1 MTLLALL
8 AALLCVCAYS
18 GVLALRWRV
27 PSGAA
32 PLAVLCGGILWLC
45 AAGYA
50 GVLWLGGLLW
60 YLGGLGA
67 LGHCAVQ
74 IKKTG
79 VKQAFSALFTPGF
92 VLFLG
97 AALGLCLVLCLRAP
111 QFTFWD
117 EFSFWG
123 TASKLTKLH
132 DALYPA
138 VESSMA
144 GKLAYPPA
152 IPLISYLFQFLAPS
166 FQDWAAMAAYDV
178 MLCACFGAVLSG
190 LPVKKRR
197 TGLFAG
203 VLCLLLPFLFETAT
217 LAGGLSFVYRTLL
230 SEIFLGCLFGAALAV
245 WFSAKEKTGG
255 TALRFA
261 LALTV
266 LCLTK
271 DVGLVLTAAAALIAG
286 ADLLFFHRKTF
297 HFYRIKGWAAVFA
310 ALAVVILLAG
320 TAYPGWNAYFGAA
333 TAIDRTAGD
342 GAAGLTMQGV
352 LFSGLKE
359 LLGIGRSA
367 QFTQVFMNM
376 ARAWFTEKVSLL
388 GSGFTT
394 TLCILAV
401 CALAF
406 FTRPKGRRAPA
417 AVYFC
422 TGAVGLGGMMLYH
435 LFAYVYVFDAAAGLA
450 LIDYGRYLGLYYL
463 GWMLGAVCLLLPFNE
478 GRRGRAALLGCTA
491 GVAVLC
497 ALCAPLSRSLL
508 APGVAQ
514 SDQRQ
519 LINLRASEAAG
530 VCGPGDKIFVVSQF
544 DDARRWY
551 QYAHELEPVRTL
563 PMLGGTLIAP
573 GGDMG
578 DAPDQKEISP
588 EGLRAWLEGQ
598 GCTYLLIDQAGEY
611 DTQGYTAL
619 FTDGLRAYR
628 QDGVRLY
635 RAVEKDDALWF
646 EPCGKAGV
654 P

>member
-1 MTLLALL
+1 MALL
-8 AALLCVCAYS
+8 AVLAAVLCICAYS
-18 GVLALRWRV
+18 AALALRCHT

-50 GVLWLGGLLW
+50 GLLWAGGLLW
-60 YLGGLGA
+60 YLGGAAA
-67 LGHCAVQ
+67 LGYSVWK
-74 IKKTG
+74 IKQAG
-79 VKQAFSALFTPGF
+79 VKKALKRLLTPGF

-97 AALGLCLVLCLRAP
+97 GSVALYLVLCLRAP

-123 TASKLTKLH
+123 TASKLTTLH
-132 DALYPA
+132 DTLYPA
-138 VESSMA
+138 IESSMA

-152 IPLISYLFQFLAPS
+152 IPLISYLFQFLSPV
-166 FQDWAAMAAYDV
+166 FCDWAAMAGYDV

-203 VLCLLLPFLFETAT
+203 VLCLLLPVLFEAAT
-217 LAGGLSFVYRTLL
+217 LAGGLVFVYRTLL
-230 SEIFLGCLFGAALAV
+230 SETFLGCLFGAALAV

-261 LALTV
+261 LVLTV

-271 DVGLVLTAAAALIAG
+271 DVGLVLTVAAALIAG
-286 ADLLFFHRKTF
+286 ADLLLFHRKNF
-297 HFYRIKGWAAVFA
+297 HFYKLRGWLAVIA
-310 ALAVVILLAG
+310 ALALLLLLAG

-333 TAIDRTAGD
+333 AAIDRTAGD

-352 LFSGLKE
+352 LLNGFKE

-367 QFTQVFMNM
+367 QFTQVTGNM
-376 ARAWFTEKVSLL
+376 ARAYFTEKVSLL

-394 TLCILAV
+394 TLGIFAV
-401 CALAF
+401 CALSFLA
-406 FTRPKGRRAPA
+406 RPKGKKAPA
-417 AVYFC
+417 AVFFC
-422 TGAVGLGGMMLYH
+422 TGLAGLAGMMLFH
-435 LFAYVYVFDAAAGLA
+435 LFAYVYVFDAASGLS

-463 GWMLGAVCLLLPFNE
+463 GWTLGAFSLLFTAAENRL
-478 GRRGRAALLGCTA
+478 GRTAVMGGAA
-491 GVAVLC
+491 AVIAIC
-497 ALCAPLSRSLL
+497 ACCAPLSHTLL

-519 LINLRASEAAG
+519 LVNLRASQAAG
-530 VCGPGDKIFVVSQF
+530 LCGSEDKVFLVSQF

-551 QYAHELEPVRTL
+551 MYAHQLEPVRML

-573 GGDMG
+573 GSDMG
-578 DAPDQKEISP
+578 TAPDQKEVSP
-588 EGLRAWLEGQ
+588 EQLRAWLKQQ

-619 FTDGLRAYR
+619 FTDGLRAY
-628 QDGVRLY
+628 QQEGVRLY
-635 RAVEKDDALWF
+635 RAVEKEGVLWF